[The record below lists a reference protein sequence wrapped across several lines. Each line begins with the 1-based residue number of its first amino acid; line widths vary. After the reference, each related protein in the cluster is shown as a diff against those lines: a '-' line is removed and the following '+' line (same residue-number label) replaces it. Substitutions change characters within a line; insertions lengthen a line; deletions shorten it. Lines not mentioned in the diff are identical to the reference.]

1 MLGSI
6 DLDKIPVFLS
16 VAKHLSFSEA
26 SYELY
31 TTQSSI
37 SKAIAALEFSLGF
50 PLFIRKNRKI
60 TLTPAGNFL
69 YKELSKAMQDI
80 DQIILDARKIQEGK
94 NGSFSIGFSGY
105 LAKTPKFVQICSAFS
120 MEYPEFEFELKLF
133 PYQDLKKSLAE
144 EAVAAILFHSSDM
157 SSMPSTRF
165 LLLMSSEPVLICNP
179 YTITEKDTSI
189 KNFTDAK
196 FISVHPT
203 YVPQYQQYLIDCCKS
218 HGFTPTI
225 AKYTNSIFELIQHL
239 SNSDYVTI
247 MDRSIFPIPAEDLR
261 LIPISQ
267 EPDSPVVD
275 TILAWSKTNGNPV
288 LARFIS
294 SAAKDLV
301 IHG

>member
-94 NGSFSIGFSGY
+94 NGSFSICF
-105 LAKTPKFVQICSAFS
+105 
-120 MEYPEFEFELKLF
+120 
-133 PYQDLKKSLAE
+133 
-144 EAVAAILFHSSDM
+144 
-157 SSMPSTRF
+157 
-165 LLLMSSEPVLICNP
+165 
-179 YTITEKDTSI
+179 
-189 KNFTDAK
+189 
-196 FISVHPT
+196 
-203 YVPQYQQYLIDCCKS
+203 
-218 HGFTPTI
+218 
-225 AKYTNSIFELIQHL
+225 
-239 SNSDYVTI
+239 
-247 MDRSIFPIPAEDLR
+247 
-261 LIPISQ
+261 
-267 EPDSPVVD
+267 
-275 TILAWSKTNGNPV
+275 
-288 LARFIS
+288 
-294 SAAKDLV
+294 
-301 IHG
+301 